1 VVANAEIVTA
11 PAVASSLRRSTVI
24 VLALRRRAG
33 ARAEHPPPPYR
44 PGRAPGEAGVTH
56 DPDPRNWWSS
66 GPGILPTPCQG
77 FAPSEGAASM
87 RVLIVEDDDAI
98 ATPLVKG
105 LEREGLDVDRVE
117 TGTDA
122 LAQSSTGDFDV
133 VLLDLGLPDR
143 DGFDVCRELRARSDV
158 PIIVVTAR
166 SEEVDRVV
174 GLELGADD
182 YIVKPFGFRELLARI
197 RAVARRRAPVPVPA
211 GDEPSA
217 TNGNG
222 NAGGEA
228 SSIVEVGTLT
238 VDRRTRRVTVD
249 GAEVALTPKEFD
261 LLAFLADDAGAVRPR
276 QELLENVWD
285 PHWYG
290 PTKTLD
296 VHVASLRKKLGDPGW
311 IETVRG
317 VGFRLRAL
325 SE

>member
-1 VVANAEIVTA
+1 VSIWSKGVA
-11 PAVASSLRRSTVI
+11 
-24 VLALRRRAG
+24 
-33 ARAEHPPPPYR
+33 
-44 PGRAPGEAGVTH
+44 
-56 DPDPRNWWSS
+56 D
-66 GPGILPTPCQG
+66 
-77 FAPSEGAASM
+77 M

-98 ATPLVKG
+98 ATPLAKG
-105 LEREGLDVDRVE
+105 LELEGLAVNRVE
-117 TGTDA
+117 TGSAA
-122 LAQSSTGDFDV
+122 LAVTEDTRFDV

-182 YIVKPFGFRELLARI
+182 YIVKPFGFRELVARI
-197 RAVARRRAPVPVPA
+197 RAVARRRAPAPA
-211 GDEPSA
+211 GITPDASR
-217 TNGNG
+217 NGNG
-222 NAGGEA
+222 HAADTHGADVQGPE
-228 SSIVEVGTLT
+228 SPGPVEVGTLT
-238 VDRRTRRVTVD
+238 VDRRTRRVTID
-249 GAEVALTPKEFD
+249 GDPVALTPKEFD
-261 LLAFLADDAGAVRPR
+261 LLAFLADDAGAVRAR

-325 SE
+325 DD

>member
-1 VVANAEIVTA
+1 M
-11 PAVASSLRRSTVI
+11 L
-24 VLALRRRAG
+24 
-33 ARAEHPPPPYR
+33 
-44 PGRAPGEAGVTH
+44 
-56 DPDPRNWWSS
+56 
-66 GPGILPTPCQG
+66 
-77 FAPSEGAASM
+77 SEGVADM

-98 ATPLVKG
+98 ATPLAKG
-105 LEREGLDVDRVE
+105 LEREGLGVDRVE
-117 TGTDA
+117 TGSAA
-122 LAQSSTGDFDV
+122 LAITSDIRFDV

-182 YIVKPFGFRELLARI
+182 YIVKPFGFRELVARI
-197 RAVARRRAPVPVPA
+197 RAVARRRAPVIADTAPSNGHGHTPADGAHGSEVP
-211 GDEPSA
+211 GP
-217 TNGNG
+217 
-222 NAGGEA
+222 
-228 SSIVEVGTLT
+228 VEVGTLT
-238 VDRRTRRVTVD
+238 VDRRTRRVTIAGDPVT
-249 GAEVALTPKEFD
+249 LTPKEFD
-261 LLAFLADDAGAVRPR
+261 LLAFLADDAGAVRAR
-276 QELLENVWD
+276 QQLLENVWD

-325 SE
+325 AE

>member
-1 VVANAEIVTA
+1 
-11 PAVASSLRRSTVI
+11 
-24 VLALRRRAG
+24 
-33 ARAEHPPPPYR
+33 
-44 PGRAPGEAGVTH
+44 
-56 DPDPRNWWSS
+56 
-66 GPGILPTPCQG
+66 
-77 FAPSEGAASM
+77 M

-98 ATPLVKG
+98 ATPLAKG
-105 LEREGLDVDRVE
+105 LEREGLAVDRVA

-122 LAQSSTGDFDV
+122 LDRSAAASFDV

-182 YIVKPFGFRELLARI
+182 YIVKPFGLRELVARI
-197 RAVARRRAPVPVPA
+197 RAVVRRRAPVISDDA
-211 GDEPSA
+211 HS
-217 TNGNG
+217 NGNG
-222 NAGGEA
+222 AGNGHARAPEHT
-228 SSIVEVGTLT
+228 IVEVGTLT
-238 VDRRTRRVTVD
+238 VDRRTRRVTVA
-249 GAEVALTPKEFD
+249 GEVVALTPKEFD

-317 VGFRLRAL
+317 VGFRLRARAD
-325 SE
+325 

>member
-1 VVANAEIVTA
+1 
-11 PAVASSLRRSTVI
+11 
-24 VLALRRRAG
+24 
-33 ARAEHPPPPYR
+33 
-44 PGRAPGEAGVTH
+44 
-56 DPDPRNWWSS
+56 
-66 GPGILPTPCQG
+66 
-77 FAPSEGAASM
+77 M

-98 ATPLVKG
+98 ATPLAKG
-105 LEREGLDVDRVE
+105 LEREGLAVDRVE
-117 TGTDA
+117 NGSDA
-122 LAQSSTGDFDV
+122 LDRSAASSFDV

-182 YIVKPFGFRELLARI
+182 YIVKPFGLRELVARI
-197 RAVARRRAPVPVPA
+197 RAVVRRRTPAAADDSAPLN
-211 GDEPSA
+211 G
-217 TNGNG
+217 TGTGTGNG
-222 NAGGEA
+222 HGSAHGA
-228 SSIVEVGTLT
+228 DHAVSVVEVGALT

-249 GAEVALTPKEFD
+249 DDLVALTPKEFD

-325 SE
+325 TD